1 MGNVRE
7 LRNVLERACM
17 LADGAVLT
25 GRDLHAA
32 APPEGKAREE
42 APDPAP
48 APAAAL
54 SDDLHCVEREHI
66 IRVLAETR
74 GNKRAAAERL
84 GLSRRTLYRRLQR
97 YQLMEA
103 LGAQE
108 R

>member
-1 MGNVRE
+1 
-7 LRNVLERACM
+7 M